1 MVYGVIYKI
10 TNTKNGM
17 IYIGQTTRSVKERFS
32 EHMKSDYFIGR
43 AIRHDGV
50 ENFTVE
56 VIEECET
63 LKQLNEREKFWIAF
77 FNCMAPNGYNL
88 TDGGQQ
94 GASPSAESRQKMSD
108 AHTGV
113 KRSPETVARMSE
125 SQKGKVLS
133 PEHRAKLSEANRGH
147 EVSPETRR
155 KISEAQKGKKLSPE
169 TRAKLK
175 GRKRSSE
182 FCERMSKALKGRKLS
197 PEHRRRISE
206 AQKGKTLSPE
216 HRAKLKGCKR
226 SPETCARISEVQK
239 GKQIPADQR
248 AKMSEAKKGKPFSDE
263 HRKNLSAALKN
274 RPRRRP
280 TAYPTLSAEL
290 IRQKFSYAKIGELL
304 GYSQATIS
312 KRMQGSPEFTPEQQ
326 AAIKKFLGVDMS
338 VEELFRRQ

>member
-1 MVYGVIYKI
+1 MVYGVIYVI
-10 TNTKNGM
+10 TNLLTGM
-17 IYIGQTTRSVKERFS
+17 KYVGQTTQPVEVRFGK
-32 EHMKSDYFIGR
+32 HMKSDFLIGR

-94 GASPSAESRQKMSD
+94 GASPSAESRKKMSD

-133 PEHRAKLSEANRGH
+133 LEHRAKLSEAGRGH
-147 EVSPETRR
+147 EVSPETRK

-175 GRKRSSE
+175 GRIRSHE
-182 FCERMSKALKGRKLS
+182 FCEKMSKALKGRKLS
-197 PEHRRRISE
+197 LETRRKISE
-206 AQKGKTLSPE
+206 AQKGRS
-216 HRAKLKGCKR
+216 KR
-226 SPETCARISEVQK
+226 RQTV
-239 GKQIPADQR
+239 
-248 AKMSEAKKGKPFSDE
+248 
-263 HRKNLSAALKN
+263 
-274 RPRRRP
+274 
-280 TAYPTLSAEL
+280 YPVLSAEL
-290 IRQKFSYAKIGELL
+290 IRQKVSYAKLGELL
-304 GYSQATIS
+304 GYSHATIS
-312 KRMQGSPEFTPEQQ
+312 KRMHGSPEFTPEQQ

>member
-1 MVYGVIYKI
+1 MVYGVIYVI
-10 TNTKNGM
+10 TNLLTGM
-17 IYIGQTTRSVKERFS
+17 KYVGQTTRSLKERFG
-32 EHMKSDYFIGR
+32 EHMKAKTHLGN
-43 AIRHDGV
+43 AIRHYGV

-63 LKQLNEREKFWIAF
+63 LDQLNEREKFWIAEL
-77 FNCMAPNGYNL
+77 NTQHPHGYNF

-94 GASPSAESRQKMSD
+94 GASPSAESRKKMSD

-133 PEHRAKLSEANRGH
+133 LEHRAKLSEAGRGH
-147 EVSPETRR
+147 EVSPETRK

-175 GRKRSSE
+175 GRIRSHE
-182 FCERMSKALKGRKLS
+182 FCEKMSKALKGRKLS
-197 PEHRRRISE
+197 PETRRKISI
-206 AQKGKTLSPE
+206 AQKG
-216 HRAKLKGCKR
+216 
-226 SPETCARISEVQK
+226 
-239 GKQIPADQR
+239 
-248 AKMSEAKKGKPFSDE
+248 
-263 HRKNLSAALKN
+263 
-274 RPRRRP
+274 RPKRRP
-280 TAYPTLSAEL
+280 TVYPVLSAEL
-290 IRQKFSYAKIGELL
+290 IRQKVSYAKLGELL
-304 GYSQATIS
+304 GYSHATIS